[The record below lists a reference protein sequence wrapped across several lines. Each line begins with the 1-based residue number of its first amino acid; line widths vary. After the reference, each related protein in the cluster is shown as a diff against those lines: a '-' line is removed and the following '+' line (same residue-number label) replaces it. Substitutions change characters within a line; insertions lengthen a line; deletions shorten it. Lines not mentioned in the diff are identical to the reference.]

1 MTYTDDQI
9 KYIEDRYGDV
19 DLYEAFWATP
29 TCDCRTRSWE
39 DIIGAYD
46 YTD

>member
-19 DLYEAFWATP
+19 DLYEAFWETP
-29 TCDCRTRSWE
+29 GCDCKTRNWE
-39 DIIGAYD
+39 DIIGSYN